1 MLPDE
6 EIVARILNGEKLL
19 YESLIRKYNQRLYRI
34 GRSIVNDDDEV
45 EDIMQTA
52 YLNAYVNLAG
62 FKNNSSFSTWL
73 TKILINESLLYK
85 KRKAKLEKILVEK
98 QEIQH
103 HTETPL
109 AGLMNTEL
117 KILLEK
123 SIARLPEK
131 YRLVFVMREV
141 EEMST
146 NETMETLNLSE
157 SNVKVRLN
165 RAKEMLRDSLS
176 SQYRYSGVYDFHL
189 TRCDRVT
196 NHVMVQIEQMSNYQL
211 AN

>member
-1 MLPDE
+1 MNPLFGSTISVY
-6 EIVARILNGEKLL
+6 IV
-19 YESLIRKYNQRLYRI
+19 S

-52 YLNAYVNLAG
+52 YLNVYLNLAG

-73 TKILINESLLYK
+73 IKILINESLLHK
-85 KRKAKLEKILVEK
+85 KRKAKLEHILLER
-98 QEIQH
+98 QGAMH

-109 AGLMNTEL
+109 SGLMNAEL
-117 KILLEK
+117 RILLEK
-123 SIARLPEK
+123 SIAVLPEQ

-146 NETMETLNLSE
+146 TETMETLNLTE

-189 TRCDRVT
+189 TRCDRVA
-196 NHVMVQIEQMSNYQL
+196 NYVMARINTIS
-211 AN
+211 

>member
-1 MLPDE
+1 MLTDE
-6 EIVARILNGEKLL
+6 EIVARILNGEKQL
-19 YESLIRKYNQRLYRI
+19 YEELIRKYNQRLYRI

-45 EDIMQTA
+45 EDIMQTT
-52 YLNAYVNLAG
+52 YLNAYINLAV

-73 TKILINESLLYK
+73 TKILINESLLRK
-85 KRKAKLEKILVEK
+85 KRKAKLEQILIEK
-98 QEIQH
+98 QDVGH

-123 SIARLPEK
+123 SIAILPEK

-146 NETMETLNLSE
+146 IETMETLNITE
-157 SNVKVRLN
+157 SNVKVRLS
-165 RAKEMLRDSLS
+165 RAKGLLRDSLS
-176 SQYRYSGVYDFHL
+176 RQYKYSGVYDFHL
-189 TRCDRVT
+189 TRCDRIA
-196 NHVMVQIEQMSNYQL
+196 NYVMAQINSIS
-211 AN
+211 